1 MKQAPTEKMAVL
13 LLDIDRFKVINETLG
28 YSLGDKLLMALTKE
42 LTAVLPSTIL
52 MARFYGEQFTL
63 LVTGLDNEEQLEDIC
78 LLIQE
83 ALKKPIQVENIN
95 LRVFVSIGIAV
106 YPKHGSNVDEL
117 FQNANSAMYKAKQT
131 DKKFKLYDSSMN
143 EELLEQLVLEND
155 LHQALKNQEFRLVY
169 QPQINVETN
178 KIFSLESLIRWEHP
192 TRGLIPPTKFVPIA
206 EKTGL
211 IVPMGEWI
219 LGTACQQL
227 KQWHEQG
234 LDHLGIAVNLSAR
247 QFYQDNLVEMIASIL
262 EEFQL
267 KPTYLELEITE
278 SMTMMNMGH
287 SLEIL
292 QQLKDLGVRIAID
305 DFGTGYSSLNYLNNL
320 PFDRL
325 KIDRS
330 FFRDVLATNQNTTT
344 IVSLIISKARHLNMD
359 VIAEGVENLEQVKFL
374 IEKNCTKMQGYLF
387 SKPLEPSKLVEE
399 IDTLQEKISSKSIF
413 VTS

>member
-1 MKQAPTEKMAVL
+1 
-13 LLDIDRFKVINETLG
+13 
-28 YSLGDKLLMALTKE
+28 
-42 LTAVLPSTIL
+42 
-52 MARFYGEQFTL
+52 
-63 LVTGLDNEEQLEDIC
+63 
-78 LLIQE
+78 
-83 ALKKPIQVENIN
+83 
-95 LRVFVSIGIAV
+95 
-106 YPKHGSNVDEL
+106 
-117 FQNANSAMYKAKQT
+117 
-131 DKKFKLYDSSMN
+131 
-143 EELLEQLVLEND
+143 
-155 LHQALKNQEFRLVY
+155 
-169 QPQINVETN
+169 
-178 KIFSLESLIRWEHP
+178 
-192 TRGLIPPTKFVPIA
+192 
-206 EKTGL
+206 
-211 IVPMGEWI
+211 MGEWI

-344 IVSLIISKARHLNMD
+344 IVSLIISMARHLNMD

-399 IDTLQEKISSKSIF
+399 IDTLQKKISSKSIF